1 MINFI
6 DAILKSLITNQDKV
20 AIVDNGGQRETTYAQ
35 LQQEAMRVAAYL
47 NNANIPT
54 QSCITISLP
63 KSMEYFAAEI
73 GCWMAG
79 HTVVPMGDHFP
90 KERIDYIQHHC
101 NSPLCID
108 TEIMSKANVTT
119 PLAPLWGKGLGERGC
134 PLFALFYTSGSTG
147 TPKGVMHT
155 LESFSAGVERHTE
168 LCDMKNDDVFA
179 GTAPMYFIACTF
191 DYTALVAGA
200 TVHIYPEEA
209 RTDVELMSKYILDH
223 KVTKCFMSPTMVAQY
238 STLTS
243 DPSALTSPLR
253 LVITGSERL
262 SNVKSNGFEL
272 RNAYG
277 QTETT
282 GVTTYFT
289 VDKEYDNTPIGHTVA
304 GVDLDIQEGEICLK
318 GCFSPG
324 YYKDEERTAN
334 LIKDGWLHTGDLGE
348 IRDGNLIYTN
358 RKDWMVKISGQRVEP
373 GEVEAVMKKCPGIK
387 DAIVKGFQ
395 NKQGNNYLCGFWM
408 TSPNPSHFDQR
419 DQSRGE
425 IEVTDEYITNYLK
438 QYLPEYMIPTCYSK
452 VNAFPLNANGK
463 VDRKSLISPLEQG
476 QGSMANGQAEQL
488 NSLEQELK
496 SIISSILG
504 TDTFSREDNLGYL
517 GLTSITSIKL
527 ATAVFKKFGV
537 ELDAKSLAKSGSL
550 LSIENDIL
558 NQYIVKD
565 QHTDV
570 STPIHSL
577 RREGQGGGSRSGG
590 QQSVPLSFSQQG
602 VYTDCMAEPGS
613 VEYNLPEL
621 LTFPAGTTAEQ
632 LKDAVSKVVTA
643 HPYMACHFLTNESG
657 DVVQQP
663 IENFQLDIPVKTV
676 TTEEFE
682 DIKKSLVRPFDLNKG
697 PLFRFEIF
705 EITNSPNSNLSSPT
719 LYIDIHHLIS
729 DGASS
734 NMIYHQICD
743 VLDGKE
749 IEPETYDYYQFVRDQ
764 KPDASAEDYLDQTI
778 GGIEEV
784 SRLLPDIFEETP
796 SPLGEGGGRGS
807 QHTVTSPLDVP
818 ALDDICHKHGITP
831 AAFFLAASALTVS
844 RYLCEE
850 DVTMITISNGRSNLR
865 ISDTVGMF
873 VNTLP
878 LAFHVGTQDSTE
890 TLFKHASAVFAAA
903 IEHET
908 YPFARV
914 ASKYGFTPQI
924 SYACQLGVIE
934 SLSTQGGEVKMESLD
949 LDIAKAPIA
958 IFIEGTK
965 ETGMYVKIDF
975 DSSLYTDTMAQHF
988 AQSIANAAAALATK
1002 QNVSQVSLTT
1012 ESDWAQLDT
1021 FNLPFFTN
1029 YDHNDTVVSLF
1040 QKQVQKH
1047 PDKTAAIYADKRY
1060 TYRQLDEATDR
1071 LAAVI
1076 YDKVS
1081 TVTGK
1086 ANLAEQVV
1094 SIIIDRNEW
1103 VFLLPLAVLKTG
1115 CAYEPL
1121 DPSYPSDRLNYMV
1134 QDAKAKLLIGQ
1145 PEFIPQV
1152 SEYKGEVLLTTDLAS
1167 TLADTTPLHSLRR
1180 EGHGGGSVHD
1190 LLLMLYTSGS
1200 TGKPKG
1206 VQIEHHSLVS
1216 YAHGIA
1222 KADFYTEDCVAAA
1235 YASFGFDVCMS
1246 DTFCTL
1252 LNGGTLVVIP
1262 ESMRLE
1268 LKQLAEYLESE
1279 HVTQIFMTTQVG
1291 VQFLQ
1296 NYPNVKYLRYLG
1308 MGGEKLPAVHP
1319 EGLSYHILNGYGP
1332 TENTCGVSLYPIQH
1346 WEPNI
1351 PLGRPF
1357 PTIKGFVLDKSGHRL
1372 PPGACGEYCVAG
1384 DQPAR
1389 GYLGLPEKTAEV
1401 FVTLEPSE
1409 TLEPFEPSL
1418 RMYHTGDVVRYR
1430 ENGDVEFVGRKDG
1443 MVKIRGFRIELKEV
1457 EAAIRPFEGIKDV
1470 TVQAYDYDGGGKYLA
1485 AFVVSDTKVD
1495 VSALLDFVKSQKP
1508 PYMVPAIVM
1517 QIDRIPLTVNQKVD
1531 KKALPKPQ
1539 LAAAAYVAPANKIEQ
1554 DFCEIFAEVL
1564 GQEKI
1569 SAASD
1574 FFEIGGSSIIALKV
1588 VVAAEKRGYTIVYN
1602 DVFSYTTAQ
1611 TMAEHLSPNP
1621 TSPKGEESRASEV
1634 SDISP
1639 MREMAKPEGALPEIS
1654 PDGYDYKEINAL
1666 LRGNTMEAFQNG
1678 QQQPIDDVL
1687 LTGATGYLGIH
1698 VLKDL
1703 IDNYTGQIYCF
1714 VRRSG
1719 EVSGEHRLKNLLF
1732 YYFENSYSELFA
1744 STGSAQARISVIEGD
1759 ATDPHAL
1766 DNFTPSTQRGSVE
1779 VAFTVINCAAC
1790 VKHFSKG
1797 NEIERI
1803 NVESVRNIIAW
1814 CIKTGARLVHVST
1827 GSVAGASVNNVPPK
1841 GYLFDEHVLYCGQLV
1856 DNNQYISSKF
1866 KAERIIYEAILH
1878 HGLNAKVMRV
1888 GNLAPRDKDGE
1899 FQVNFKT
1906 NNFMATLAAFK
1917 ALGMIPYAEM
1927 DSHVE
1932 FSPIDYVARSILLLA
1947 TTPKECVC
1955 FMASNHHRPHMGDIV
1970 MQLDGIRMVEMD
1982 EFQQAIRQ
1990 ALSDPAKVD
1999 KMRPFMAY
2007 AGAPTN
2013 ENIRQIGYDD
2023 IDVNYTVQVLYR
2035 LGFSWPTTTE
2045 EYVRKFIRT
2054 ISGFN
2059 FFD

>member
-1 MINFI
+1 
-6 DAILKSLITNQDKV
+6 
-20 AIVDNGGQRETTYAQ
+20 
-35 LQQEAMRVAAYL
+35 
-47 NNANIPT
+47 
-54 QSCITISLP
+54 
-63 KSMEYFAAEI
+63 
-73 GCWMAG
+73 
-79 HTVVPMGDHFP
+79 
-90 KERIDYIQHHC
+90 
-101 NSPLCID
+101 
-108 TEIMSKANVTT
+108 
-119 PLAPLWGKGLGERGC
+119 
-134 PLFALFYTSGSTG
+134 
-147 TPKGVMHT
+147 
-155 LESFSAGVERHTE
+155 
-168 LCDMKNDDVFA
+168 
-179 GTAPMYFIACTF
+179 
-191 DYTALVAGA
+191 
-200 TVHIYPEEA
+200 
-209 RTDVELMSKYILDH
+209 
-223 KVTKCFMSPTMVAQY
+223 
-238 STLTS
+238 
-243 DPSALTSPLR
+243 
-253 LVITGSERL
+253 
-262 SNVKSNGFEL
+262 
-272 RNAYG
+272 
-277 QTETT
+277 
-282 GVTTYFT
+282 
-289 VDKEYDNTPIGHTVA
+289 
-304 GVDLDIQEGEICLK
+304 
-318 GCFSPG
+318 
-324 YYKDEERTAN
+324 
-334 LIKDGWLHTGDLGE
+334 
-348 IRDGNLIYTN
+348 
-358 RKDWMVKISGQRVEP
+358 MVKISGQRVEP
-373 GEVEAVMKKCPGIK
+373 GEVEAVMKKCPGIR
-387 DAIVKGFQ
+387 DAIVKGFE
-395 NKQGNNYLCGFWM
+395 NRQGNNYLCGFWIA
-408 TSPNPSHFDQR
+408 PPDP
-419 DQSRGE
+419 SRGRE
-425 IEVTDEYITNYLK
+425 IEVTDESITNFLR
-438 QYLPEYMIPTCYSK
+438 QYLPEYMIPTCYAR
-452 VNAFPLNANGK
+452 VDAFPLNANGK
-463 VDRKSLISPLEQG
+463 VDRRSLTSPIEHRQG
-476 QGSMANGQAEQL
+476 ADDKVRGEQL
-488 NSLEQELK
+488 NSLETELK
-496 SIISSILG
+496 SMISSILG
-504 TDTFSREDNLGYL
+504 TDSFSREDNLGYL
-517 GLTSITSIKL
+517 GLTSITSIRL
-527 ATAVFKKFGV
+527 ATAVFRRYGV
-537 ELDAKSLAKSGSL
+537 ELDAKTLTRSGSL
-550 LSIENDIL
+550 ITIENEIL
-558 NQYIVKD
+558 RSLL
-565 QHTDV
+565 
-570 STPIHSL
+570 STGATTPPAP
-577 RREGQGGGSRSGG
+577 GGKGG
-590 QQSVPLSFSQQG
+590 NEAGNRGWRYAPLSFSQQG
-602 VYTDCMAEPGS
+602 VYADCMAEPGS

-621 LTFPAGTTAEQ
+621 LTFPTGTTVEQ
-632 LKDAVSKVVTA
+632 LEDAVTRVVAA
-643 HPYMACHFLTNESG
+643 HPYMACHFLTDDNGE
-657 DVVQQP
+657 VIQEP
-663 IENFQLDIPVKTV
+663 IRDFRLEIPVRSV
-676 TTEEFE
+676 TAREFE
-682 DIKKSLVRPFDLNKG
+682 QIRKNLVRPFDLNRG

-705 EITNSPNSNLSSPT
+705 EVITFNSQLSTLNLFV
-719 LYIDIHHLIS
+719 DIHHLIS

-734 NMIYHQICD
+734 NMIYHQICHI
-743 VLDGKE
+743 LDGGE
-749 IEPETYDYYQFVRDQ
+749 IEPESYDYYQFVQDQ
-764 KPDASAEDYLDQTI
+764 TLDASAEDYLDQTI

-784 SRLLPDIFEETP
+784 SRLLPDVFTDGLP
-796 SPLGEGGGRGS
+796 HT
-807 QHTVTSPLDVP
+807 QHTVTAPLDVP
-818 ALDDICHKHGITP
+818 ELEDLCHSSGITP

-878 LAFHVGTQDSTE
+878 LAFHVGTQDSIE
-890 TLFKHASAVFAAA
+890 TLLKHASAVFAGA
-903 IEHET
+903 IEHES

-934 SLSTQGGEVKMESLD
+934 PLSTCGGEVRMESLE

-958 IFIEGTK
+958 IFVEGTA
-965 ETGMYVKIDF
+965 ESGMYIKIDF

-988 AQSIANAAAALATK
+988 AQSIANVAAALATK
-1002 QNVSQVSLTT
+1002 QSLNEISLTT
-1012 ESDWAQLDT
+1012 ESDWVQLDS
-1021 FNLPFFTN
+1021 FNLPFFTD

-1047 PDKTAAIYADKRY
+1047 PDKTAAIYADPSTGSGQAKRY
-1060 TYRQLDEATDR
+1060 TYRELDEATDH

-1076 YDKVS
+1076 YDRVS
-1081 TVTGK
+1081 AVTGK
-1086 ANLAEQVV
+1086 TNLAEEVV

-1134 QDAKAKLLIGQ
+1134 QDAKAVLLIGQ

-1152 SEYKGEVLLTTDLAS
+1152 SEYKGEVLLTTDLEQ
-1167 TLADTTPLHSLRR
+1167 TLHSDPSLFTPQSSLFTP
-1180 EGHGGGSVHD
+1180 HSSLNPHD

-1372 PPGACGEYCVAG
+1372 PPGACGEYCVVG

-1389 GYLGLPEKTAEV
+1389 GYLGLPEKTSEV
-1401 FVTLEPSE
+1401 FVDLDSLNSE
-1409 TLEPFEPSL
+1409 LRTPNSEL

-1457 EAAIRPFEGIKDV
+1457 EAAIRPFEGIRDV

-1485 AFVVSDTKVD
+1485 AFVVSDSKVD

-1531 KKALPKPQ
+1531 KKALPKPE
-1539 LAAAAYVAPANKIEQ
+1539 LAAAAFVAPTNKIEQ

-1564 GQEKI
+1564 GQERV

-1588 VVAAEKRGYTIVYN
+1588 VVAAEKRGYNIVYN
-1602 DVFSYTTAQ
+1602 DVFTFTTAQ
-1611 TMAEHLSPNP
+1611 SMAEHLAPPP
-1621 TSPKGEESRASEV
+1621 TTLPLPPSREGETVTTSTENDFTAYSTPSLDGGTGCGVTIA
-1634 SDISP
+1634 
-1639 MREMAKPEGALPEIS
+1639 

-1666 LRGNTMEAFQNG
+1666 LRGNTMEAFQKG
-1678 QQQPIDDVL
+1678 ERQPIGDVL

-1714 VRRSG
+1714 VRPSG
-1719 EVSGEHRLKNLLF
+1719 AVSGEHRLRNLLF
-1732 YYFENSYSELFA
+1732 YYFEHSYSELFT
-1744 STGSAQARISVIEGD
+1744 SNDNPQAHISVIEGD

-1766 DNFTPSTQRGSVE
+1766 DNFAPDSTL
-1779 VAFTVINCAAC
+1779 TVINCAAC

-1797 NEIERI
+1797 NEIEHI
-1803 NVESVRNIIAW
+1803 NVDSVRNIIAW
-1814 CIKTGARLVHVST
+1814 CLKTGSRLVHVST

-1866 KAERIIYEAILH
+1866 MAERLIYDAILH

-1888 GNLAPRDKDGE
+1888 GNLAPRDRDGE

-1932 FSPIDYVARSILLLA
+1932 FSPIDYVARAILLLA

-1955 FMASNHHRPHMGDIV
+1955 FMASNHHRPHMGDVV

-1982 EFQQAIRQ
+1982 EFQGAIHQ
-1990 ALSDPAKVD
+1990 ALSDPDKVD

-2007 AGAPTN
+2007 AGTPTN
-2013 ENIRQIGYDD
+2013 DNIRQIGYDD